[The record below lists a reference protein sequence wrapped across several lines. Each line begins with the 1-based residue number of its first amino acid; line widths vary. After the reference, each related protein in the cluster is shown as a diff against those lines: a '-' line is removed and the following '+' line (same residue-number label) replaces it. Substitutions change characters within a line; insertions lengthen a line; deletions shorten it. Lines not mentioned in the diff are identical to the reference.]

1 MFLIGLSQIIVF
13 VNGVTLLNDNMDLV
27 YVDIIKVSLDDD
39 NFDDDDPEN
48 IIHVALM
55 ACFNR

>member
-13 VNGVTLLNDNMDLV
+13 VNGATLLNGDMDIV
-27 YVDIIKVSLDDD
+27 NVDIIKVSLDNDK
-39 NFDDDDPEN
+39 FDDDDPEN
-48 IIHVALM
+48 VIHVGLM